1 MGELTSMTT
10 TPPTRIFL
18 GWNAPVLD
26 TTVTWLAREW
36 EGGGPLDLSGHLV
49 VVPTRQAGRRLREG
63 LARHAA
69 TRGAGVLCPLVVTP
83 NQLFAPTQLTDRER
97 PVASPQTARLLWGAL
112 LLKLPSTAFRRLF
125 PVEPVVRDLAWADRH
140 AAEFLEVRDLLI
152 ESGLDFRAAADRMAA
167 SELETARWQ
176 ELAALEAAAVALIE
190 ASGFQDPGIAALN
203 AARTG
208 TVPVSIRHLVVA
220 AVPDLR
226 PLAAEALLHHG
237 TGLPVTI
244 LVPAPASEANSFDNF
259 GRPRETIWRDR
270 EIAFADPAATLHS
283 CTHPLAQADL
293 CRKLLALYEEP
304 AATAAI
310 GLPDPELAPTLEH
323 RFDTHGLPTYDP
335 AGRAVSR
342 EGIVHLLRLTSEL
355 LATER
360 YQTFQQL
367 LRCPGFAA
375 AMLPH
380 SRRGSLQ
387 SGRLLGEADQLAA
400 DHLPGD
406 LGDALDATARHPGKF
421 NSITAALE
429 ETRAFIARL
438 RAGDFTEELCA
449 FLGDVFAERRLSPH
463 DPESAV
469 LKEVAAAIHALET
482 DLTAAAPAFPKKPG
496 SNERFYLLLASL
508 GDCRIHLERKPR
520 DLDLQGWLELIWEDA
535 RHLLITGMN
544 DHAVPESLVGHAFLP
559 DAARTRLG
567 VPDNGARF
575 ARDAFV
581 LTLLVETRRKNGR
594 LDLLFG
600 RFSATGDPLRPSR
613 LLFQCQD
620 RELAART
627 LDLFRKS
634 ETGDVPPARTLAWQL
649 KPAPLPA
656 DHTVFTR
663 ISVTQFKTYLACP
676 FRFYLKHGLRMKA
689 VDVKKREL
697 DANDFGTAIHHALE
711 AFGRDEELR
720 RATDAPLLEAA
731 FVAEIDRWFSRQF
744 GRHLSTPLLIQR
756 EAARRRLARWAA
768 IEAEQRAQGWEILEV
783 EAKLGKTESW
793 AFEIDGMPVTG
804 QIDRIERHPTEGL
817 RVLDFKTLSPME
829 NGRRKTV
836 DHFHLVNVKRT
847 EDPESFPAWSRTV
860 DAKGKERRWTDLQVP
875 LYYLALSQRFPGET
889 ITAGYVTLGRTAE
902 EVGIDL
908 WTGLDE
914 SLLSSAQDCAIGVIR
929 AVREG
934 IFWPANERMP
944 EWDEFR
950 AMLSPTAAA
959 AIDPTSLGRATS
971 PV

>member
-1 MGELTSMTT
+1 
-10 TPPTRIFL
+10 
-18 GWNAPVLD
+18 
-26 TTVTWLAREW
+26 
-36 EGGGPLDLSGHLV
+36 
-49 VVPTRQAGRRLREG
+49 
-63 LARHAA
+63 
-69 TRGAGVLCPLVVTP
+69 
-83 NQLFAPTQLTDRER
+83 
-97 PVASPQTARLLWGAL
+97 
-112 LLKLPSTAFRRLF
+112 
-125 PVEPVVRDLAWADRH
+125 
-140 AAEFLEVRDLLI
+140 
-152 ESGLDFRAAADRMAA
+152 
-167 SELETARWQ
+167 
-176 ELAALEAAAVALIE
+176 
-190 ASGFQDPGIAALN
+190 
-203 AARTG
+203 
-208 TVPVSIRHLVVA
+208 
-220 AVPDLR
+220 
-226 PLAAEALLHHG
+226 
-237 TGLPVTI
+237 
-244 LVPAPASEANSFDNF
+244 
-259 GRPRETIWRDR
+259 
-270 EIAFADPAATLHS
+270 
-283 CTHPLAQADL
+283 
-293 CRKLLALYEEP
+293 
-304 AATAAI
+304 
-310 GLPDPELAPTLEH
+310 
-323 RFDTHGLPTYDP
+323 
-335 AGRAVSR
+335 
-342 EGIVHLLRLTSEL
+342 
-355 LATER
+355 
-360 YQTFQQL
+360 
-367 LRCPGFAA
+367 
-375 AMLPH
+375 
-380 SRRGSLQ
+380 
-387 SGRLLGEADQLAA
+387 
-400 DHLPGD
+400 
-406 LGDALDATARHPGKF
+406 
-421 NSITAALE
+421 
-429 ETRAFIARL
+429 
-438 RAGDFTEELCA
+438 
-449 FLGDVFAERRLSPH
+449 
-463 DPESAV
+463 
-469 LKEVAAAIHALET
+469 
-482 DLTAAAPAFPKKPG
+482 
-496 SNERFYLLLASL
+496 
-508 GDCRIHLERKPR
+508 
-520 DLDLQGWLELIWEDA
+520 
-535 RHLLITGMN
+535 
-544 DHAVPESLVGHAFLP
+544 
-559 DAARTRLG
+559 
-567 VPDNGARF
+567 
-575 ARDAFV
+575 
-581 LTLLVETRRKNGR
+581 
-594 LDLLFG
+594 
-600 RFSATGDPLRPSR
+600 

-744 GRHLSTPLLIQR
+744 GRRLSTPLLIQR